1 MLSLRL
7 LLVVEAGALVGAST
21 ISDPIVAGVASAP
34 TLLVGVLVALACLAA
49 DLVPPRR
56 RIAVAC
62 SALTIVAP
70 LPFLLVPGSGGLRG
84 AAIAITV
91 LQVAPLLADRGA
103 RRATDPVARGLR
115 RILAGLILTTSVLL
129 LVVVALAWYGTRYLA
144 RPSTTPFARGPYLT
158 RVTTSEAV
166 LAWKLGPGR
175 HVVAVSAL
183 APDGTTITA
192 TAGRLGGL
200 QPGTRYVWTAT
211 VDGRAA
217 ASAAFHTAPTGTAT
231 PITLVSFG
239 DSGSGS
245 DDEYAV
251 GRLAAA
257 VAPDV
262 VLSSGDSSYLVAAP
276 PLLDRAIFAPL
287 HDLLAQAP
295 MVAAL
300 GEHDLAWND
309 GSAVIAALR
318 LPGHHYAVQ
327 YGPVQVVV
335 LGLQADPSA
344 VAYAAA
350 TLGRCLTPCPLR
362 FVLTHRAIPANDAI
376 LPLLR
381 ERHVTAI
388 LAGHLHRYERLM
400 RDGIPAFTV
409 GTGGEGPGPA
419 VYTPA
424 SADAQASL
432 IANGFLRIDIVG
444 SHVTYLF
451 LDDHGLVRDRFE
463 QRIPG

>member
-1 MLSLRL
+1 MLTLRV
-7 LLVVEAGALVGAST
+7 LLVVDAAALAGAST

-34 TLLVGVLVALACLAA
+34 ALLVGVLVALASLGA

-56 RIAVAC
+56 RAAVAC

-70 LPFLLVPGSGGLRG
+70 LPFLLVRGSGGLRG
-84 AAIAITV
+84 AAIAIV
-91 LQVAPLLADRGA
+91 ALQVAPLLHDRRQ
-103 RRATDPVARGLR
+103 RRAPDAVPTSLR
-115 RILAGLILTTSVLL
+115 RILAALVLTSSVLL
-129 LVVVALAWYGTRYLA
+129 LVVVALAWYGARYLA
-144 RPSTTPFARGPYLT
+144 RPSTTPFSRGPYLT
-158 RVTTSEAV
+158 RLTASEAE
-166 LAWKLGPGR
+166 LAWKLDVGHHG
-175 HVVAVSAL
+175 VQVSAL
-183 APDGTTITA
+183 APDGTTIAA
-192 TAGRLGGL
+192 TAGRLRGL

-217 ASAAFHTAPTGTAT
+217 ASAAFHTAPTSTAT

-239 DSGSGS
+239 DYGSGS

-257 VAPDV
+257 ISPDL
-262 VLSSGDSSYLVAAP
+262 VLSSGDSSYLIAAP

-309 GSAVIAALR
+309 GSAVISALR

-327 YGPVQVVV
+327 YGPVQIVV
-335 LGLQADPSA
+335 LGLQADASA
-344 VAYAAA
+344 VAYATA
-350 TLGRCLTPCPLR
+350 TLGRCATPCPVRL
-362 FVLTHRAIPANDAI
+362 VLAHRAIAADDPI

-388 LAGHLHRYERLM
+388 LAGHLHRYERLA
-400 RDGIPAFTV
+400 RNGIPAFTV
-409 GTGGEGPGPA
+409 GTGGEGAGPA
-419 VYTPA
+419 AYTPA
-424 SADAQASL
+424 SRDAQTSL
-432 IANGFLRIDIVG
+432 IANGLLRIDILG
-444 SHVTYLF
+444 NHVTYQF
-451 LDDHGLVRDRFE
+451 LDDQGRVRDRFE
-463 QRIPG
+463 QVSW